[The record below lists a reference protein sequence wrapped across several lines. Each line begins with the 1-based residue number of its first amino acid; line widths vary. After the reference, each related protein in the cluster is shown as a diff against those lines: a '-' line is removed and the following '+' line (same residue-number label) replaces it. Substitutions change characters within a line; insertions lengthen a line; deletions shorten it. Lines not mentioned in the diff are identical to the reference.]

1 MEKFINN
8 APFALVLVCLIIGFV
23 LLIKGA
29 DFFVEGSSSVAKR
42 LHVPSIIIGLT
53 IVAMGTSLP
62 ETAVSV
68 SASITGNNELA
79 VSNVVG
85 SNIFNL
91 MVVIGV
97 CAMIATVNVA
107 KETIKRDIPFSL
119 ICAGLLLILGILGVG
134 DKSGMMLGHFDGV
147 IFIGAF
153 AGYIGALSNKIVPLI
168 IHSHT
173 ESGLFQ
179 NLLAAYRPEYL
190 WLPERLGHEY
200 GSEVI
205 FGFKHYILVKTGMT
219 PPPLY
224 KELSLLLPTSGS
236 TGSSK
241 LVRHSYKNVEAN
253 ARNVS
258 LLFGLDK
265 HERALAALPI
275 YYTMGL
281 SVISS
286 HIYAGA
292 TILLTGKSLTD
303 GKFWTFMKEHRATS
317 FTGVPY
323 SFEVLQKLRF
333 FRMDLPHLQLIT
345 QGGGKMDEKLFRTCA
360 GYAEKNGKKFIATY
374 GQTEG
379 TARMAYLP
387 AHLASSKI
395 CSIGRAIPNGE
406 LSLVDE
412 QGKLILEKEATG
424 QLIYKGPNVTLGY
437 AFSADDLIRG
447 DENQGVL
454 FTGDLAR
461 RDADGCYYI
470 IGRIG
475 RFLKLFGLRVGL
487 DECERIIK
495 AEYNLSCACT
505 GTDKGMYV
513 YITDGKF
520 TDKVLDL
527 LIRKTHIIASAFKV
541 IVIPEIPK
549 NEAGKILYS
558 KLIKE

>member
-1 MEKFINN
+1 MFLNIDQKNPADIAAIDDHEDSLTYGELVRFCDHFGEVLSKRTLIFILSEN
-8 APFALVLVCLIIGFV
+8 C
-23 LLIKGA
+23 
-29 DFFVEGSSSVAKR
+29 
-42 LHVPSIIIGLT
+42 
-53 IVAMGTSLP
+53 
-62 ETAVSV
+62 
-68 SASITGNNELA
+68 
-79 VSNVVG
+79 
-85 SNIFNL
+85 
-91 MVVIGV
+91 
-97 CAMIATVNVA
+97 
-107 KETIKRDIPFSL
+107 
-119 ICAGLLLILGILGVG
+119 
-134 DKSGMMLGHFDGV
+134 
-147 IFIGAF
+147 IGAF

-179 NLLAAYRPEYL
+179 NLLSAYRPEYL
-190 WLPERLGHEY
+190 WLPEHLGHEY
-200 GSEVI
+200 GSEVV

-253 ARNVS
+253 ARNDS

-265 HERALAALPI
+265 HERALATLPI

-333 FRMDLPHLQLIT
+333 FRMELPHLQLIT

-495 AEYNLSCACT
+495 AEYNLFCACT

-520 TDKVLDL
+520 ADKVLDL

>member
-1 MEKFINN
+1 
-8 APFALVLVCLIIGFV
+8 
-23 LLIKGA
+23 
-29 DFFVEGSSSVAKR
+29 
-42 LHVPSIIIGLT
+42 
-53 IVAMGTSLP
+53 
-62 ETAVSV
+62 
-68 SASITGNNELA
+68 
-79 VSNVVG
+79 
-85 SNIFNL
+85 
-91 MVVIGV
+91 
-97 CAMIATVNVA
+97 
-107 KETIKRDIPFSL
+107 
-119 ICAGLLLILGILGVG
+119 
-134 DKSGMMLGHFDGV
+134 
-147 IFIGAF
+147 
-153 AGYIGALSNKIVPLI
+153 
-168 IHSHT
+168 
-173 ESGLFQ
+173 
-179 NLLAAYRPEYL
+179 
-190 WLPERLGHEY
+190 
-200 GSEVI
+200 
-205 FGFKHYILVKTGMT
+205 MT

-333 FRMDLPHLQLIT
+333 FRMELPHLQLIT

-360 GYAEKNGKKFIATY
+360 DYAEKNGKKFIATY

-379 TARMAYLP
+379 TARMAYVP

-424 QLIYKGPNVTLGY
+424 QLVYKGPNVTLGY

-447 DENQGVL
+447 DENKGVL

-541 IVIPEIPK
+541 IAIPEIPK

>member
-1 MEKFINN
+1 MFLNIDQKNPADIAAIDDHEDSLTYGELVRFCDHFGEVLDKRTLIFILSEN
-8 APFALVLVCLIIGFV
+8 C
-23 LLIKGA
+23 
-29 DFFVEGSSSVAKR
+29 
-42 LHVPSIIIGLT
+42 
-53 IVAMGTSLP
+53 
-62 ETAVSV
+62 
-68 SASITGNNELA
+68 
-79 VSNVVG
+79 
-85 SNIFNL
+85 
-91 MVVIGV
+91 
-97 CAMIATVNVA
+97 
-107 KETIKRDIPFSL
+107 
-119 ICAGLLLILGILGVG
+119 
-134 DKSGMMLGHFDGV
+134 
-147 IFIGAF
+147 IGAF

-333 FRMDLPHLQLIT
+333 FRMELPHLQLIT

-360 GYAEKNGKKFIATY
+360 DYAEKNGKKFIRTRT
-374 GQTEG
+374 G
-379 TARMAYLP
+379 
-387 AHLASSKI
+387 
-395 CSIGRAIPNGE
+395 
-406 LSLVDE
+406 
-412 QGKLILEKEATG
+412 TG
-424 QLIYKGPNVTLGY
+424 QVI
-437 AFSADDLIRG
+437 
-447 DENQGVL
+447 
-454 FTGDLAR
+454 
-461 RDADGCYYI
+461 
-470 IGRIG
+470 
-475 RFLKLFGLRVGL
+475 FGL
-487 DECERIIK
+487 D
-495 AEYNLSCACT
+495 YP
-505 GTDKGMYV
+505 
-513 YITDGKF
+513 F
-520 TDKVLDL
+520 TF
-527 LIRKTHIIASAFKV
+527 I
-541 IVIPEIPK
+541 
-549 NEAGKILYS
+549 
-558 KLIKE
+558 

>member
-1 MEKFINN
+1 MFLNIDQKNPADIAAIDDHEDSLTYGELVRFCDHFGEVLGKRTLIFILSEN
-8 APFALVLVCLIIGFV
+8 C
-23 LLIKGA
+23 
-29 DFFVEGSSSVAKR
+29 
-42 LHVPSIIIGLT
+42 
-53 IVAMGTSLP
+53 
-62 ETAVSV
+62 
-68 SASITGNNELA
+68 
-79 VSNVVG
+79 
-85 SNIFNL
+85 
-91 MVVIGV
+91 
-97 CAMIATVNVA
+97 
-107 KETIKRDIPFSL
+107 
-119 ICAGLLLILGILGVG
+119 
-134 DKSGMMLGHFDGV
+134 
-147 IFIGAF
+147 IGAF

-179 NLLAAYRPEYL
+179 NLLSAYRPEYL
-190 WLPERLGHEY
+190 WLPEHLGHEY
-200 GSEVI
+200 GSEVV

-265 HERALAALPI
+265 HERALATLPI

-345 QGGGKMDEKLFRTCA
+345 PGGGKMDEKLFRTCA
-360 GYAEKNGKKFIATY
+360 DYAEKNGKKFIATY

-424 QLIYKGPNVTLGY
+424 QL
-437 AFSADDLIRG
+437 
-447 DENQGVL
+447 
-454 FTGDLAR
+454 
-461 RDADGCYYI
+461 
-470 IGRIG
+470 
-475 RFLKLFGLRVGL
+475 
-487 DECERIIK
+487 
-495 AEYNLSCACT
+495 
-505 GTDKGMYV
+505 V
-513 YITDGKF
+513 Y
-520 TDKVLDL
+520 
-527 LIRKTHIIASAFKV
+527 
-541 IVIPEIPK
+541 
-549 NEAGKILYS
+549 
-558 KLIKE
+558 